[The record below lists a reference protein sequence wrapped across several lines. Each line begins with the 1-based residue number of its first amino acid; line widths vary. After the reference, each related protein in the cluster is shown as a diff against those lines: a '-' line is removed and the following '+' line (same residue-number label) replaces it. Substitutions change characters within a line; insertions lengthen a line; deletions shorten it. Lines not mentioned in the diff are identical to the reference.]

1 MVDAPTYA
9 NSPLANPEFLAS
21 IMPKSSGTAPTPLSA
36 EELSG
41 RVANARSGAGAKR
54 DFGQD
59 LKTLNDAELNMIYG
73 TGTAQYR
80 NDMSAELDNQRKIL
94 GAQRSVGEIAIDSGL
109 AAAKGFVGV
118 VGGLESAA
126 IGLAGKGIEKLSPE
140 STGVSEYATQVAE
153 STNLVTPS
161 PVSSQINS
169 QLGNNSLLLK
179 LWQMLRSLQKK
190 MTAHSSVVWFG

>member
-21 IMPKSSGTAPTPLSA
+21 LMPKSSGLAPTPLSA

-80 NDMSAELDNQRKIL
+80 NDMCAALENQRSIL
-94 GAQRSVGEIAIDSGL
+94 GA
-109 AAAKGFVGV
+109 
-118 VGGLESAA
+118 
-126 IGLAGKGIEKLSPE
+126 
-140 STGVSEYATQVAE
+140 
-153 STNLVTPS
+153 
-161 PVSSQINS
+161 
-169 QLGNNSLLLK
+169 
-179 LWQMLRSLQKK
+179 
-190 MTAHSSVVWFG
+190 